1 MPESEFA
8 FEDRILQPGDLWKWS
23 IDDSVRSCRCQV
35 SSHFSIRKEIP
46 ADDDIGTTWPTTTG
60 FAGVIPLKVQCM
72 FSVKIILR

>member
-46 ADDDIGTTWPTTTG
+46 ADDDIGYYVAYDDRICRCNST
-60 FAGVIPLKVQCM
+60 
-72 FSVKIILR
+72 